1 MKLGA
6 KTVLFLVLAS
16 LANVL
21 VTVIIFALCLGLYS
35 LTLAK
40 LLGPEAG
47 QWAIVGSL
55 LISMVGTYLIYKKL
69 LEIARNRYNLDEKI
83 GITGKGTR
91 R

>member
-1 MKLGA
+1 MKIGA
-6 KTVLFLVLAS
+6 KTVLFLVVAS

-21 VTVIIFALCLGLYS
+21 VTVIIFALCLGVYS

-55 LISMVGTYLIYKKL
+55 LVSMVGTYLLYKKL
-69 LEIARNRYNLDEKI
+69 LGIARSRYNLDEII
-83 GITGKGTR
+83 GISGKGTR